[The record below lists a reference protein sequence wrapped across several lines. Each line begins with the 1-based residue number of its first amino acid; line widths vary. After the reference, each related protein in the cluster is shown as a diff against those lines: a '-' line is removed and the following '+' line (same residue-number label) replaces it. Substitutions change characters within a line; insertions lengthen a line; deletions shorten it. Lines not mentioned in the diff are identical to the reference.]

1 MDPGIKNSSP
11 RLRKFGPGD
20 GVEWLIVGLLFAA
33 SAAGVFVLTGSVLS
47 ALFVGVLVGL
57 VATGVVAML

>member
-1 MDPGIKNSSP
+1 VDPGIKNSRP
-11 RLRKFGPGD
+11 RLRKFGLGD
-20 GVEWLIVGLLFAA
+20 AVARLIVGLLFAA
-33 SAAGVFVLTGSVLS
+33 SAVGVFVLTGSVFS

>member
-1 MDPGIKNSSP
+1 MA
-11 RLRKFGPGD
+11 
-20 GVEWLIVGLLFAA
+20 WLIVGLLFAA

-57 VATGVVAML
+57 VTTGVVTML

>member
-1 MDPGIKNSSP
+1 MDPGIKNARP

-20 GVEWLIVGLLFAA
+20 GVARLIVGLLFAA
-33 SAAGVFVLTGSVLS
+33 SAVGVFITTGSVFS

>member
-1 MDPGIKNSSP
+1 MDPGIKNSHP

-33 SAAGVFVLTGSVLS
+33 SAVGVFVLTGSVLS

>member
-1 MDPGIKNSSP
+1 MDPGIKNLYP

-20 GVEWLIVGLLFAA
+20 GVAWLIVGLLFAA
-33 SAAGVFVLTGSVLS
+33 SGVGVFVLTGSVLS

-57 VATGVVAML
+57 VTTGVVAML